1 VVVESHRRR
10 SRARRQTMASQEGS
24 HDVVVTRT
32 FDAPQE
38 AVWRSWS
45 EPDDVM
51 TWWGPQGFTSPMCRM
66 DFREGGTT
74 LVCMRSAEGAEL
86 YNTWTYR
93 SIEPMTRIEFVQ
105 GFADENGN
113 RVAPI
118 DLGLPPAIPHEVPHV
133 VTLRAIDDATT
144 ELTVHEF
151 GYPNE
156 QIVEVSR
163 TGMEQCLERMAT
175 SLAGG

>member
-1 VVVESHRRR
+1 
-10 SRARRQTMASQEGS
+10 MASQEGS

-51 TWWGPQGFTSPMCRM
+51 TWWGPQGFTLPMCRM

-105 GFADENGN
+105 G
-113 RVAPI
+113 
-118 DLGLPPAIPHEVPHV
+118 
-133 VTLRAIDDATT
+133 
-144 ELTVHEF
+144 
-151 GYPNE
+151 
-156 QIVEVSR
+156 SR
-163 TGMEQCLERMAT
+163 TRTATESPRSILGFPRRSPTRCLM
-175 SLAGG
+175 S